1 MTDDLLQKKTEDDIA
16 KVLDTVNKIDKGQEI
31 LKIEQEHEYNFRK
44 EAEAKTAA
52 MIHSDDI
59 GELAGA
65 LAKAQGLIS
74 NAKKDSEG
82 YGYSYSD
89 IGSNFEAVRKPLSQN
104 NLAVIHGHSLKN
116 TKSPT
121 VITTV
126 MLAHESGQWIKST
139 LEVPLTVM
147 KGLSI
152 PQSIGVVATY
162 SRRYLLQAITGL
174 ATEDNDAAVAK

>member
-1 MTDDLLQKKTEDDIA
+1 MTNDFLQKEAEESIS
-16 KVLDTVNKIDKGQEI
+16 KVLDTANKLDKGQEI
-31 LKIEQEHEYNFRK
+31 QKIEQEHEYNFRK

-82 YGYSYSD
+82 YGYSFAD
-89 IGSNFEAVRKPLSQN
+89 IGSNFDAIRKPLSQN
-104 NLAVIHGHSLKN
+104 NLAIMHGHSLKN

-121 VITTV
+121 VITTI
-126 MLAHESGQWIKST
+126 MLAHESGQWVKST
-139 LEVPLTVM
+139 LEIPLTIM

-152 PQSIGVVATY
+152 PQSVGVICTY
-162 SRRYLLQAITGL
+162 SRRYLLQAVTGL
-174 ATEDNDAAVAK
+174 ASEDNDATAK